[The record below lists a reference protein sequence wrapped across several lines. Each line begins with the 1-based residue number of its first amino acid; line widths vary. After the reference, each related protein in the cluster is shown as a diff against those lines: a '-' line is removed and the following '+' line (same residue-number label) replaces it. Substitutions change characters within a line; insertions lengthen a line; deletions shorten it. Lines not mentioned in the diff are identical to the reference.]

1 MTELFTLTRSEMAQ
15 LLLSIEGHHKITP
28 LELLQKAWTK
38 HHKSDVDQGTTYAAF
53 LSTSLPPILEKLIKG
68 NRTAGFSLQEIASLA
83 QMIEYSNTSLTSM
96 QNWVKR
102 DFKEYFSSPKIGK
115 KYSIHQAALLFII
128 DDLKAL
134 LDFDSIRN
142 LFKGI
147 FMDPVRDDD
156 DLLNPLILYN
166 TYADLFEQLDCEKE
180 PLIHT
185 DRGAESQVLSAVDK
199 MVQSF
204 SYLTE
209 RQHLIVRNIIFIA
222 TLSVQTTYLHSLS
235 KRYLNATLFL

>member
-28 LELLQKAWTK
+28 LELLQKTWNE
-38 HHKSDVDQGTTYAAF
+38 HHQSDVVQGTTYAAF

-83 QMIEYSNTSLTSM
+83 QMIEYSNASITSM

-115 KYSIHQAALLFII
+115 KYSIHQAALLFMI
-128 DDLKAL
+128 DDLKAV
-134 LDFDSIRN
+134 LDFESIRN

-147 FMDPVRDDD
+147 FVDPDRDDD
-156 DLLNPLILYN
+156 DLLNPLLLYN
-166 TYADLFEQLDCEKE
+166 TYADLFEHLDCEHE
-180 PLIHT
+180 RFIHT
-185 DRGAESQVLSAVDK
+185 DT
-199 MVQSF
+199 
-204 SYLTE
+204 LTE
-209 RQHLIVRNIIFIA
+209 AEIRLAADEIVDSFVHLTKRQHQIVRNTIFIA
-222 TLSVQTTYLHSLS
+222 TLSIQTTYLHSLS

>member
-15 LLLSIEGHHKITP
+15 LLLSIEGHHSNTP
-28 LELLQKAWTK
+28 LELLQKTWNE

-53 LSTSLPPILEKLIKG
+53 LSTALPPVLEKLIKG

-83 QMIEYSNTSLTSM
+83 HMVEYSNASITSM

-102 DFKEYFSSPKIGK
+102 DFKEYFSSPKVGK

-134 LDFDSIRN
+134 LDFESIRN

-147 FMDPVRDDD
+147 FIDPDREDD
-156 DLLNPLILYN
+156 DLLNPLLLYS
-166 TYADLFEQLDCEKE
+166 TYADLFEQLECEKE
-180 PLIHT
+180 RFIHT
-185 DRGAESQVLSAVDK
+185 DPITEAKILAAADK
-199 MVQSF
+199 TADSF
-204 SYLTE
+204 SHLSE
-209 RQHLIVRNIIFIA
+209 RQHVIVRNTIFIA
-222 TLSVQTTYLHSLS
+222 ALSIQTTYLQSTS